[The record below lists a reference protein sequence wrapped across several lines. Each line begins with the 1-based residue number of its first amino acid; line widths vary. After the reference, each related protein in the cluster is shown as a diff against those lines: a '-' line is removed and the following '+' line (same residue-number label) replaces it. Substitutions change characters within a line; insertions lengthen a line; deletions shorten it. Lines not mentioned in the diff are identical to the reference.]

1 MNSEP
6 GIIDPVISLRNVVA
20 RAGRFPVLA
29 GIDLDVNPRERV
41 LVQGPNGAGKTSL
54 LRVVAGLLPVS
65 SGVATVLGHDLGAGP
80 GSASSAGPGS
90 EPRGGVN
97 QRAQR
102 RAVRA
107 SIGYLAHSTGLYDDL
122 TAADNVRFWAQACR
136 VPASD
141 AEAAMDRVELA
152 QRLRSVPVKRL
163 STGQRRRVSLAAT
176 IVRRPRL
183 WLLDE
188 PHAGLDTAGR
198 DLVDGLIVAASEA
211 GATVMF
217 ASHDLDRAVAVS
229 TRIVSLS
236 GGTVVA
242 DAA

>member
-65 SGVATVLGHDLGAGP
+65 SGVATVLGHDLG
-80 GSASSAGPGS
+80 AGPGS

>member
-97 QRAQR
+97 
-102 RAVRA
+102 
-107 SIGYLAHSTGLYDDL
+107 
-122 TAADNVRFWAQACR
+122 
-136 VPASD
+136 
-141 AEAAMDRVELA
+141 
-152 QRLRSVPVKRL
+152 
-163 STGQRRRVSLAAT
+163 
-176 IVRRPRL
+176 
-183 WLLDE
+183 
-188 PHAGLDTAGR
+188 
-198 DLVDGLIVAASEA
+198 
-211 GATVMF
+211 
-217 ASHDLDRAVAVS
+217 
-229 TRIVSLS
+229 
-236 GGTVVA
+236 
-242 DAA
+242 